1 MKLYGYWRSLA
12 TQYMQARRWAWG
24 VTDIPYVVRNAL
36 RHPEIPFWSRA
47 WRILNLFG
55 EHINWAIAPFVIMFG
70 ATIPLLINPAFAET
84 TLGQNL
90 PLYASTMLSIGLVA
104 LVVLIWVEYRI
115 VPQRPAHWGWWDR
128 FLSYAQWIGLPFV
141 GIFFSNLPALDAQT
155 RLLTG
160 RYLEYRVTEKA

>member
-1 MKLYGYWRSLA
+1 VRAKTYWRSLA

-36 RHPEIPFWSRA
+36 RHDEIPFLSRA
-47 WRILNLFG
+47 WRVANLFG

-70 ATIPLLINPAFAET
+70 AALPLVLNPAFAQT

-90 PLYASTMLSIGLVA
+90 PLYASAMLTVGLVA
-104 LVVLIWVEYRI
+104 LVVLIVVEIRI
-115 VPQRPAHWGWWDR
+115 VPPRPAEWGWRQR
-128 FLSYAQWIGLPFV
+128 FLSHVQWIGLPFV